1 MLMMTMLKYNEVVL
15 ELTDYSDVSRIEE
28 DRLLKMTQTIKRRE
42 KRVNKQ

>member
-42 KRVNKQ
+42 KRVTK